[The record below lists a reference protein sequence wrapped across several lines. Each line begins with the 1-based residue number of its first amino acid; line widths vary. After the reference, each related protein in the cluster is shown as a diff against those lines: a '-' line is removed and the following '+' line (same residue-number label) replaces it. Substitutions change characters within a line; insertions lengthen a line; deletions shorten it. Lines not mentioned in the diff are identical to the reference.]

1 MHEITSIQRKLTDTR
16 TILGAV
22 KKILTVVDPEFPEVQ
37 RTYEENVAKLC
48 SWGGDRM
55 QAYLEA
61 RDRTFAREVLYFA
74 GQGLLLNMDIFH
86 SPVHELLLHSGYESL
101 SREYLL
107 ESLPGVQQAR
117 YEAKAAWEKISALP
131 LQAQQ
136 QMEEVGDYYAYL
148 ETVGYKVAHYVGFR
162 LADGLLYDLL
172 PGYASNQGNTIA
184 YAGALQQYLNVNL
197 DLLE

>member
-55 QAYLEA
+55 QTYLEA

-86 SPVHELLLHSGYESL
+86 SPV
-101 SREYLL
+101 
-107 ESLPGVQQAR
+107 P
-117 YEAKAAWEKISALP
+117 
-131 LQAQQ
+131 
-136 QMEEVGDYYAYL
+136 
-148 ETVGYKVAHYVGFR
+148 
-162 LADGLLYDLL
+162 
-172 PGYASNQGNTIA
+172 
-184 YAGALQQYLNVNL
+184 
-197 DLLE
+197 